1 MEETKKHR
9 QARFLYLS
17 LAGIFIALLVSCNL
31 IFLKFIE
38 WQPFG
43 LFTFVISVGLIPY
56 PLTFLVT
63 DLISEIYGAK
73 RANDVVKVGLLCA
86 VLVMLL
92 TLIADAVPAMDGSV
106 VSDQEFSKVF
116 GLTGAAVSASM
127 LAYLLAQFV
136 DIKLFHFWKKLT
148 KGKHLWLRNNFSTI
162 LSQLLDTLT
171 VLLLLCSLDAL
182 DWSLFGTIFVSSFL
196 FKVIVAIFDTPL
208 FYLFTKLIK
217 KHFGLSDL
225 DELKI

>member
-1 MEETKKHR
+1 MEETKKHS
-9 QARFLYLS
+9 QALFLYLT
-17 LAGIFIALLVSCNL
+17 LAGVFIALLVSCNL

-92 TLIADAVPAMDGSV
+92 TLVADAVPAMDGSV

-182 DWSLFGTIFVSSFL
+182 DWGLFGTIFVSSFL

-208 FYLFTKLIK
+208 FYLFAKLIK
-217 KHFGLSDL
+217 KYFGLGDL
-225 DELKI
+225 DELEI